1 MLLSMTGYGRALLT
15 TKSGL
20 LEIEIHSV
28 NRKAL
33 DITIQIPRELLYL
46 DVDIRHFVSES
57 IERGQVTVRVT
68 QRMNG
73 GIPSVAEMKRV
84 KEEWEALAAQ
94 VGLDEKP
101 TLSFLATQ
109 ASPSFISQ
117 EMTFQEILPGLKE
130 AMKGLLSMKRKEGA
144 ALEKEFLS
152 YLNEIRLKLDL
163 VAPLVMHAVEKYR
176 QKLIQRIAELELK
189 GDADRLILEVTLFAD
204 RIDIAEEMARL
215 HSHLEQFQGGF
226 SKKTAGRELA
236 FLLQEML
243 REVSTLLAKSQ
254 ESELTKT
261 ALEIK
266 SVVEKMKEQIANIE

>member
-1 MLLSMTGYGRALLT
+1 MTGYGRALLT

-33 DITIQIPRELLYL
+33 DIAIQIPRELLYL
-46 DVDIRHFVSES
+46 DVDMRYFVSES

-68 QRMNG
+68 QRING

-84 KEEWEALAAQ
+84 KEEWEALANQ

-109 ASPSFISQ
+109 VSSSFISQ

-130 AMKGLLSMKRKEGA
+130 AMQGLLSMKRKEGA

-152 YLNEIRLKLDL
+152 YVNEIRLKLDL
-163 VAPLVMHAVEKYR
+163 VAPLVTQAVEKYR
-176 QKLIQRIAELELK
+176 HKLIQRIAELELK
-189 GDADRLILEVTLFAD
+189 GDADRLMLEVTLFAD
-204 RIDIAEEMARL
+204 RIDIAEEVARL
-215 HSHLEQFQGGF
+215 SSHLDQFQGGF
-226 SKKTAGRELA
+226 SKKAAGRELA